1 MREKHILSAMALGTL
16 LGSIVAAAT
25 YAQDKLER
33 FQEQPQII
41 DSHSPEAVAGVLN
54 TTASTRAATGE
65 VAHGNVA
72 DRADIEVQLLKVP
85 PLGRAGPELTDL
97 AEQSYRTEVVVT
109 LTGAPADLL
118 NPDLIAEIHE
128 GTCVDLKS
136 ALGRGTEEG
145 SGGFS
150 LTPSVF
156 SLRSFGAIL
165 PVSFEAL
172 RSSAHAIT
180 IRTGQEMGNTP
191 LACVDI
197 A

>member
-1 MREKHILSAMALGTL
+1 MREKHILFAMVLGTL
-16 LGSIVAAAT
+16 LGSIVPAAT

-41 DSHSPEAVAGVLN
+41 DSHS
-54 TTASTRAATGE
+54 TRAATGE
-65 VAHGNVA
+65 VAHGKVA
-72 DRADIEVQLLKVP
+72 DRADIEVELLRVP

-97 AEQSYRTEVVVT
+97 VERSDRTKVVVT

-118 NPDLIAEIHE
+118 SPDLIAEIHE

-136 ALGRGTEEG
+136 ALGRGTEE
-145 SGGFS
+145 SSVGFS

-156 SLRSFGAIL
+156 SLHSFGAIL
-165 PVSFEAL
+165 PVSFSGL